1 MFSRKERKKKKKIMM
16 YFLLFVWLERK
27 REKKKKRRKTNSTN
41 KNSNFY
47 LVFLPPYQTDP
58 KFFSY
63 RTNSYSFLN
72 VNYGTKSRLKIRPTN
87 PIFTTLENIK
97 VF

>member
-27 REKKKKRRKTNSTN
+27 REKKKRRKTNSTN

>member
-1 MFSRKERKKKKKIMM
+1 MFSRKERKKKKKDNDVFSSIC
-16 YFLLFVWLERK
+16 LVGEK
-27 REKKKKRRKTNSTN
+27 KGKKKKRRKTNSTN